1 MLVIAITRPS
11 ALRRRPE
18 AQWRRYAAQ
27 GLRGKRPAKRKQH
40 ASLIDIGLPR
50 RIPCERADG
59 RLHHHTCHRVER
71 SSNRSH
77 AAAKPPDSAR
87 QRNLRSAHRV
97 GSSLHAPGRRYRGD
111 AVFDRGEQAR
121 QPGSKKIRKQAE
133 RAMAFGA
140 IPSRDPHPARRH
152 TPIAPMTGKRATTRR
167 VQGAFDQTGITPF
180 TVLDIRLDARRCPQ
194 RDLQCHSPTRRRSA
208 TRRRELCRV
217 RRPDVAGQEC
227 RISPPLRIKSGSR

>member
-1 MLVIAITRPS
+1 MDHPSVGGDAPSVRPHAVLVVAITRPS
-11 ALRRRPE
+11 DLRRRPE

-27 GLRGKRPAKRKQH
+27 GLRRKRPAKRQQH
-40 ASLIDIGLPR
+40 ASLTDIGLPR
-50 RIPCERADG
+50 RIPCERAKG
-59 RLHHHTCHRVER
+59 RLRHHMCHRIEC

-87 QRNLRSAHRV
+87 QRDVRSAHRI

-133 RAMAFGA
+133 CSMAFGA

-152 TPIAPMTGKRATTRR
+152 TPIAAMTGKRATARR
-167 VQGAFDQTGITPF
+167 VQGAFGQIGITPF
-180 TVLDIRLDARRCPQ
+180 TVLDIRLDARRCP
-194 RDLQCHSPTRRRSA
+194 
-208 TRRRELCRV
+208 
-217 RRPDVAGQEC
+217 
-227 RISPPLRIKSGSR
+227 